1 MVSAKKLFSAAA
13 SAAGA
18 GADAAKKATFKKLG
32 DALGNSNGVID
43 DSVKKLVKNADG
55 SLNDEAFQALGATLR
70 KAGRNEKTVAK
81 NLKAVTE
88 LVKDAPTSKIAKA
101 TGSSLAET
109 ADAMKKADTF
119 FKKNQTALVAAGIG
133 ALGLGAYMLL
143 TGESNP
149 ARALGKLV
157 GEGLGAA
164 GKGLADGLGISDF
177 FKKWGMYIAGFV
189 GLIVLII
196 IGSMFF

>member
-1 MVSAKKLFSAAA
+1 MPPKVKRVF
-13 SAAGA
+13 GA
-18 GADAAKKATFKKLG
+18 IADAASEGANV
-32 DALGNSNGVID
+32 ALFRKMGSALDESGGVIN
-43 DSVKKLVKNADG
+43 DSVKKLVRNADG
-55 SLNDEAFQALGATLR
+55 SLNDEAFQALGAILR
-70 KAGRNEKTVAK
+70 KAGRNEKTIAK

-88 LVKDAPTSKIAKA
+88 LVKDAPTGKIAKA
-101 TGSSLAET
+101 TGSSLSDT

-119 FKKNQTALVAAGIG
+119 FKKNEKALIAAGIG
-133 ALGLGAYMLL
+133 AIGLGAYMLL

-149 ARALGKLV
+149 AKALGKLV